1 MSTTAATPSRRL
13 TIRRSHVS
21 VAGIATAVTALV
33 TTFLGNDVSH
43 YQSPKQV
50 TQERSQFVIAKAS
63 QGTTYRDPEYATYL
77 ANARAAGTPFGAYH
91 FLTHGSVAAQ
101 ATSAYAATGR
111 AIPLAVDCE
120 WAGKC
125 TAADLTGFVR
135 AYRSLGGRITLLYVP
150 RTYWAEIGSPKLSGI
165 GGVQLWN
172 ARYLYTGKYPG
183 HTGTAWQGYG
193 GLTVVM
199 LQYSDGGGVID
210 HDAFYGTRAQL
221 CGYLHCW
228 DTTSPVATKP
238 PAKTPTTTPTK
249 HLVQPVTK
257 HPARTRA
264 TYVTVRR
271 GDNLTK
277 IARRAHTTWRRLASL
292 NHLRAPYRIS
302 PRQRLRVS

>member
-1 MSTTAATPSRRL
+1 MSTAAATPSRRL
-13 TIRRSHVS
+13 TIRKSHVS
-21 VAGIATAVTALV
+21 VAGIATAVTAIITV
-33 TTFLGNDVSH
+33 ALGNDVSH
-43 YQSPKQV
+43 YQSPQQV
-50 TQERSQFVIAKAS
+50 AQEHSQFVVAKAS

-77 ANARAAGTPFGAYH
+77 TNARSAKLPFGAYH
-91 FLTHGSVAAQ
+91 FLAHGSVAAQ
-101 ATSAYAATGR
+101 ARNAYAAVGR

-125 TAADLTGFVR
+125 TAADITGFVR
-135 AYRSLGGRITLLYVP
+135 AYRALGGQVTLLYVP
-150 RTYWAEIGSPKLSGI
+150 RTYWTEIGKPKLAGI

-172 ARYLYTGKYPG
+172 ARYLYSGKYPG

-193 GLTVVM
+193 GLSVVM

-210 HDAFYGTRAQL
+210 HDAFYGPPAQL
-221 CGYLHCW
+221 CVYLHCW
-228 DTTSPVATKP
+228 ATVPTATKP
-238 PAKTPTTTPTK
+238 TAKAPTATPARR
-249 HLVQPVTK
+249 LVQPVTK

-277 IARRAHTTWRRLASL
+277 IARRAHTTWRRVATL

-302 PRQRLRVS
+302 PKQRLRVR